1 MWSSPLLRTR
11 ETAAAVSQVIGLEP
25 KEDARLMETD
35 AGDWTDRSFEEVRAE
50 APELF
55 DAFASAD
62 AEFAFP
68 GGESFLQQEHRVAE
82 VLSEIEAGPMP
93 ALVVCHG
100 MVIRAAFASRA
111 PDRRVKFERVANAA
125 LVPLTPLAEP
135 DRPATGA
142 PLNG

>member
-1 MWSSPLLRTR
+1 
-11 ETAAAVSQVIGLEP
+11 
-25 KEDARLMETD
+25 METD
-35 AGDWTDRSFEEVRAE
+35 AGEWTNRSFEEVHAE

-55 DAFASAD
+55 NAFASAD

-68 GGESFLQQEHRVAE
+68 GGESFLAQEHRVAE
-82 VLSEIEAGPMP
+82 ALEEIEAGPLP

-111 PDRRVKFERVANAA
+111 ADRTVKFERVANAA
-125 LVPLTPLAEP
+125 LVPLSPLGEP
-135 DRPATGA
+135 DRPAVEA